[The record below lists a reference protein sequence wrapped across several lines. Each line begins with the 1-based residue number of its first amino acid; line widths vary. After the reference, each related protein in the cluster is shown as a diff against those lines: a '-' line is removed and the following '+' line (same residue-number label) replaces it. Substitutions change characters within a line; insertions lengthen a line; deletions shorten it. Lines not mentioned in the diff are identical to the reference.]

1 MTTTEPPSPR
11 RPRGSHRLTTAKAMV
26 EAIELE
32 MERDPSVFYL
42 GEDVGAY
49 GGIFSSTTGLLDTF
63 GPQRVIDTPISET
76 AFIGLAIGA
85 AVEGMRPIVE
95 LMFAD
100 FMGVC
105 LDQIYNHM
113 AKIHFESGGN
123 VKVPMVLTT
132 AVGGGY
138 SDGAQH
144 SQCLWGTFA
153 HLPGMK
159 VVVPSNP
166 YDAKGLMTSAIRD
179 DNPVVYMFHKG
190 VMGLPW
196 MAKNPRTI
204 ADVPDGDYEVPIGKA
219 AVARDGTDVT
229 VVTLSL
235 SVHHALDVAEKLDGS
250 VRSRSSTCAPSCRST
265 GRRSSPRWPRPG
277 GSWSWT
283 RTTCRSGCPARSPR
297 RSPTSTRRCCARR
310 WCEWPTR
317 TRRFRTRTRWSTPCC
332 RGRTASRQPSTASPA
347 HDRCPVP
354 GAVREATRRRGRA
367 VRPGS
372 SPTARRC
379 SADQLI
385 AEVQVDKVAAEV
397 PAPQAGVI
405 TLLVKE
411 DDAVV
416 QGTPIARID

>member
-1 MTTTEPPSPR
+1 MTIIDTPAAPTPQASR
-11 RPRGSHRLTTAKAMV
+11 RLTTSKAMV
-26 EAIELE
+26 EAIAQE

-49 GGIFSSTTGLLDTF
+49 GGIFSSTTGLLERF

-76 AFIGLAIGA
+76 AFIGLGVGA

-113 AKIHFESGGN
+113 AKIHYESGGN

-159 VVVPSNP
+159 VVVPSSP
-166 YDAKGLMTSAIRD
+166 ADAKGLMTSAIRD

-196 MAKNPRTI
+196 MAKNARSV
-204 ADVPDGDYEVPIGKA
+204 DEVPEGDYAVPIGKA
-219 AVARDGTDVT
+219 RVAREGSDVT

-235 SVHHALDVAEKLDGS
+235 SVHHALDVAESVAGEGIDVEVIDLRSLVPLDREAILTS
-250 VRSRSSTCAPSCRST
+250 VAKT
-265 GRRSSPRWPRPG
+265 GRLVVVDEDYRSFGLSGEVVATVADHDPTMLRVPVQRLAMPDVPIPYAHALEYAVLPRQ
-277 GSWSWT
+277 
-283 RTTCRSGCPARSPR
+283 AKI
-297 RSPTSTRRCCARR
+297 
-310 WCEWPTR
+310 EK
-317 TRRFRTRTRWSTPCC
+317 
-332 RGRTASRQPSTASPA
+332 
-347 HDRCPVP
+347 
-354 GAVREATRRRGRA
+354 AVRAA
-367 VRPGS
+367 V
-372 SPTARRC
+372 
-379 SADQLI
+379 
-385 AEVQVDKVAAEV
+385 
-397 PAPQAGVI
+397 AG
-405 TLLVKE
+405 
-411 DDAVV
+411 
-416 QGTPIARID
+416 

>member
-1 MTTTEPPSPR
+1 MTVTESPAAPPR
-11 RPRGSHRLTTAKAMV
+11 DATHRLTTAKAMV

-32 MERDPSVFYL
+32 MDRDPSVFYL

-49 GGIFSSTTGLLDTF
+49 GGIFSSTTGLLEKF
-63 GPQRVIDTPISET
+63 GPKRVIDTPISES
-76 AFIGLAIGA
+76 AFIGLGIGA

-113 AKIHFESGGN
+113 AKIHYESGGN
-123 VKVPMVLTT
+123 VTVPMVLTT

-166 YDAKGLMTSAIRD
+166 ADAKGLMTSAIRD

-196 MAKNPRTI
+196 MAKNQRSTG
-204 ADVPDGDYEVPIGKA
+204 DVPEGEYTVPIGKA
-219 AVARDGTDVT
+219 SIARPGSDVT

-235 SVHHALDVAEKLDGS
+235 SVHHALDVAEKLAGDGIDVEVLDLRSLVPLDREAILAS
-250 VRSRSSTCAPSCRST
+250 VANT
-265 GRRSSPRWPRPG
+265 GRLVVVDEDYQSFGLSGEVAATVTDVDPG
-277 GSWSWT
+277 ML
-283 RTTCRSGCPARSPR
+283 RVPVARVANP
-297 RSPTSTRRCCARR
+297 
-310 WCEWPTR
+310 
-317 TRRFRTRTRWSTPCC
+317 
-332 RGRTASRQPSTASPA
+332 
-347 HDRCPVP
+347 DVPVP
-354 GAVREATRRRGRA
+354 YSRPLEYAVLPRQERIEAAVR
-367 VRPGS
+367 
-372 SPTARRC
+372 
-379 SADQLI
+379 
-385 AEVQVDKVAAEV
+385 KVAA
-397 PAPQAGVI
+397 A
-405 TLLVKE
+405 
-411 DDAVV
+411 
-416 QGTPIARID
+416 